1 MSKFLLSDRDF
12 ESIKANVKN
21 SNISV
26 EIRKIDNDAY
36 AIFEHVGNSVFE
48 RDTFTK
54 EEMRT
59 IWQMLTTEK

>member
-12 ESIKANVKN
+12 ESVKANVKN

-36 AIFEHVGNSVFE
+36 TIFEHIGDSVFE
-48 RDTFTK
+48 GGTFSK
-54 EEMRT
+54 IVMKT